1 MPHQTPNHISQF
13 HLLRAAEQS
22 RPGLGLLPDLGG
34 GGRWFRTGCPL
45 SVQSSFHNY
54 GNHPNYPGPGL
65 SQKRVQSTEVFQYG
79 AVCIHAVNS
88 RAILRGSVHHP
99 ERVFVCHVNMSA
111 PPRAYFHKLQ
121 KTRRQRLA
129 ARPQAEARSISWHG
143 IHSRAESAS
152 LHVFFLLPFVTA
164 PINYY
169 PKLLGQQISISLE
182 NLNCKLHVLRWP
194 PTSHSHTHR
203 ARGEFDSTPSLG
215 TALES
220 TGFHSVQS
228 FILSQTSHHTGHKAQ
243 GHNELPHYI

>member
-1 MPHQTPNHISQF
+1 MLTCQ
-13 HLLRAAEQS
+13 HLQE
-22 RPGLGLLPDLGG
+22 P
-34 GGRWFRTGCPL
+34 
-45 SVQSSFHNY
+45 
-54 GNHPNYPGPGL
+54 
-65 SQKRVQSTEVFQYG
+65 
-79 AVCIHAVNS
+79 I
-88 RAILRGSVHHP
+88 
-99 ERVFVCHVNMSA
+99 
-111 PPRAYFHKLQ
+111 
-121 KTRRQRLA
+121 
-129 ARPQAEARSISWHG
+129 SISFKKQGDRDWQPALRRKPEASHG
-143 IHSRAESAS
+143 MVVHSRAESAS

-243 GHNELPHYI
+243 GHNEPPHYICRSMNPLGGTSYGKALDAFLWKTKQEP